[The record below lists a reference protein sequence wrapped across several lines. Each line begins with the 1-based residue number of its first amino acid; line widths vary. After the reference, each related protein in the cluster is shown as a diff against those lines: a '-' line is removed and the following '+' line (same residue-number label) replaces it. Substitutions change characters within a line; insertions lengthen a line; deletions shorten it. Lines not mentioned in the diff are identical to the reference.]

1 MIYKISKSPKS
12 LIGEIQLPASKSESN
27 RALIIQA
34 LCANK
39 FSIKNLATADDTVV
53 LNAILGKDNFD
64 STIDVG
70 PSGTAMRFLTAFYA
84 LKTGTRI
91 LTGSERMKER
101 PVKHL
106 VDALIQLGADINYLE
121 KDGFPPLK
129 IAGKPLEGGEI
140 TIDGSMSSQYLS
152 ALAMIAPTLPKG
164 LIIQLKGEIISK
176 PYLRMTLKMM
186 EIFGVKSSWKN
197 CRIEI
202 APQEYNY
209 TNVKEYEIESDWSA
223 ASYWYQIAAF
233 AKEVDFKIWGLKQDS
248 LQGDNALIEFFK
260 TLGVDTIFIEGGV
273 QLKKKEISMPVDNI
287 HIELMNT
294 PDIAQTLA
302 VTYAAK
308 EIYAEL
314 YGLRTLRIKETDRIK
329 ALITELKKIGVS
341 ATDLDIGNLLIPKI
355 KKSIHA
361 PLSYFKTYNDHRMA
375 MCLTPLSMLFE
386 KVEIEDPQVVTKSY
400 PDFWKD
406 LKSVGFVIEEL

>member
-1 MIYKISKSPKS
+1 MIYRISKSPKS
-12 LIGEIQLPASKSESN
+12 LIGEITLPASKSESN

-34 LCANK
+34 LCETK

-53 LNAILGKDNFD
+53 LNSILRAEKEAT
-64 STIDVG
+64 TIDVG
-70 PSGTAMRFLTAFYA
+70 PSGTAMRFLTAYFS
-84 LKTGTRI
+84 LKEGTRI

-101 PVKHL
+101 PVKLL
-106 VDALIQLGADINYLE
+106 VDALQQLGADISYLE
-121 KDGFPPLK
+121 KDGFPP
-129 IAGKPLEGGEI
+129 IQVVGKKLEGGEI

-164 LIIQLKGEIISK
+164 LIIHMKGEIISK
-176 PYLRMTLKMM
+176 PYLQMTLKMM

-197 CRIEI
+197 GKIEI
-202 APQEYNY
+202 APQKYNC
-209 TNVKEYEIESDWSA
+209 NQVKEYEIESDWSA

-233 AKEVDFKIWGLKQDS
+233 AKEVDFKIWGLKKES
-248 LQGDNALIEFFK
+248 LQGDNALVDLFKPLGIDTEFI
-260 TLGVDTIFIEGGV
+260 DGGII
-273 QLKKKEISMPVDNI
+273 LHKKEIKTPVDNI

-355 KKSIHA
+355 KKSIHE
-361 PLSYFKTYNDHRMA
+361 PVSYFKTYKDHRMA
-375 MCLTPLSMLFE
+375 MCLTPLSMLFH
-386 KVEIEDPQVVTKSY
+386 KVEIEDPQVVSKSY

-406 LKSVGFVIEEL
+406 LKSVGFVIEEV